1 MTARDYALIQLD
13 RLDLP
18 GWRAGTIRSGDPK
31 PPTDPRDLGL
41 AEQIR
46 TGVVKNLLLLNFLI
60 DHYRDHRGKIDPLV
74 RKILAIG
81 IYQLRFLTRIPASA
95 AVDQAVEQVK
105 RYGSRHAAGVVNAIL
120 RRATR
125 EPDVQLPD
133 ETADPQLHAE
143 IALSHPRELFDKLV
157 GQIGAENAIKFCR
170 HSNAEPPT
178 LVRAIT
184 GATFPPPILP
194 DGVTVSPH
202 ELPGMWIASGARKA
216 TFADW
221 AKNGLA
227 QVQDATSARV
237 IEHLDLQDG
246 SSVLDR
252 CAGLGTKTIQ
262 IRERIGKEGSI
273 VAVDPSEAR
282 YAGLLQ
288 TLKVRK
294 ISNVA
299 VVQAEMLR
307 KIPNLKRESFDR
319 VLIDAPCSNSG
330 VLARRPEAR
339 YSQDKPTTASVVKLQ
354 RQILDDTSEYLK
366 RGGLM
371 IYSTCSVWQ
380 EENEQQVA
388 GFLGQHGD
396 YELVEAQLT
405 WPSFKTPDP
414 ARYHDGGFFA
424 LLRRR

>member
-18 GWRAGTIRSGDPK
+18 GWRADTIRSGDPK

-74 RKILAIG
+74 RKVLAIG
-81 IYQLRFLTRIPASA
+81 IYQLRYLTRIPASA

-105 RYGSRHAAGVVNAIL
+105 RYGARHAAGLVNAIL

-133 ETADPQLHAE
+133 ETAEPQRYAE

-157 GQIGAENAIKFCR
+157 SQIGAENAIKFCR

-178 LVRAIT
+178 LVRAMS
-184 GATFPPPILP
+184 GAAFPPESLP
-194 DGVTVSPH
+194 EGVTVSPH
-202 ELPGMWIASGARKA
+202 ELPGLWVAAGARKA

-237 IEHLDLQDG
+237 IDHLDLKDG
-246 SSVLDR
+246 CSVLDR

-262 IRERIGKEGSI
+262 IRERIGQEGSI

-282 YAGLLQ
+282 YAGLLE
-288 TLKVRK
+288 TLRVRK

-339 YSQDKPTTASVVKLQ
+339 YAQSQDTTASVIKLQ

-366 RGGLM
+366 RGGIM
-371 IYSTCSVWQ
+371 VYSTCSVWQ
-380 EENEQQVA
+380 EENEQQVVA
-388 GFLGQHGD
+388 FLAQHGD
-396 YELVEAQLT
+396 YELIHAQLT
-405 WPSFKTPDP
+405 WPSFKSTD
-414 ARYHDGGFFA
+414 AAHYHDGGFFA
-424 LLRRR
+424 VLRRR